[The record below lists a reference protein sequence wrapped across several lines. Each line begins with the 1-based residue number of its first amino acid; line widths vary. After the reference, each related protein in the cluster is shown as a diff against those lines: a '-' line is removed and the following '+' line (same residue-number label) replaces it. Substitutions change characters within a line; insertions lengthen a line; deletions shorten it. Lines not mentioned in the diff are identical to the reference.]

1 MYRAEQMNVMQE
13 KSPVSRAGGHRAG
26 NYFQSKGT
34 SGGKKDVVLSHF
46 EFDNCVSFILSSFP
60 RAFQE
65 SSPRGFMRR
74 SPLSKALL
82 FTGIIQRTY
91 LEVEFL
97 SFRYT
102 YRVGKGFRI
111 LQILWKGVTCA
122 CLILARCLTR
132 LSRWPCPP
140 SAGQG
145 RYCDRLLGRRL
156 LDRDNSKI
164 ILARAMKKITLDCQ
178 ESSNQFH
185 CLQRSAFNDTLL
197 GCCI

>member
-1 MYRAEQMNVMQE
+1 MNVMQE
-13 KSPVSRAGGHRAG
+13 KRPVSRAGGHRAG

-60 RAFQE
+60 PAFQE

-102 YRVGKGFRI
+102 YRVGKEVSGSCKFYEKGSPALAWLWPVALRGFP
-111 LQILWKGVTCA
+111 A
-122 CLILARCLTR
+122 DLARH
-132 LSRWPCPP
+132 
-140 SAGQG
+140 
-145 RYCDRLLGRRL
+145 L
-156 LDRDNSKI
+156 LDKGGTAIDS
-164 ILARAMKKITLDCQ
+164 
-178 ESSNQFH
+178 
-185 CLQRSAFNDTLL
+185 L
-197 GCCI
+197 GGDF